1 MGIFIISKMIN
12 GHPIL
17 LVDGGLPSSDFFWS
31 AAIAFNGKEYVPI
44 KDQRLRS
51 DLK

>member
-31 AAIAFNGKEYVPI
+31 SAIAFNGKEYVPI
-44 KDQRLRS
+44 KDQRLKS